1 MEAEMRAA
9 IYTLFIAAAILLQ
22 GCGGGDG
29 GSVITR
35 QRGVSAYTDN
45 PLYYQQWYFGKN
57 DTFYTDNGID
67 PDANIHPWPNIQYA
81 GRGVK
86 VAIID
91 DALDVYH
98 EDLSGGIVATY
109 DVQSGTTLVTPRS
122 NTENHGTHV
131 TGIAVASSN
140 TLGISGIAP
149 AAQIY
154 FIRIPF
160 TADLTESMVIDAFQK
175 AKEWG
180 VDVINCSWGSGDV
193 SAPIEAAIRDVAIN
207 GRGGKGTVVVF
218 AAGNGGD
225 DEIGD
230 LIGNDESGIDEVV
243 AVGATN
249 IYNQRTQYSNYGPQ
263 LDIMAPGGEYIGLT
277 TLDRT
282 GTAGDDQ
289 GNYLLYDSQEA
300 FGGTSAAA
308 PIVSGVAALLLEADS
323 NLTRVDVINLLEKYA
338 DKIDTADCSYDIN
351 GHSDYCGYGKV
362 NVLRTIQGM

>member
-1 MEAEMRAA
+1 MRVNV
-9 IYTLFIAAAILLQ
+9 YSLFIAVAILLQ
-22 GCGGGDG
+22 GCGTGGDSG
-29 GSVITR
+29 TVIAS

-45 PLYYQQWYFGKN
+45 PFYYQQWYFAKN
-57 DTFYTDNGID
+57 DSFYASYGID
-67 PDANIHPWPNIQYA
+67 PDANIHPWPDTQYA

-109 DVQSGTTLVTPRS
+109 DVQSGTTNVTPRDD
-122 NTENHGTHV
+122 TENHGTHV
-131 TGIAVASSN
+131 AGIAAASSN
-140 TLGISGIAP
+140 NLGISGIAP

-160 TADLTESMVIDAFQK
+160 NADLTESMVIDAFQK

-193 SAPIEAAIRDVAIN
+193 SAPIKAAIQDVAIN
-207 GRGGKGTVVVF
+207 GRGGKGTVIVF

-225 DEIGD
+225 DAIGD
-230 LIGNDESGIDEVV
+230 PIGNDESGIDEVI

-249 IYNQRTQYSNYGPQ
+249 IYNRRTQYSNYGPE
-263 LDIMAPGGEYIGLT
+263 LDLMAPGGEYLGLT

-282 GTAGDDQ
+282 GSAGDDQ
-289 GNYLLYDSQEA
+289 GNYLFYNSQEA

-308 PIVSGVAALLLEADS
+308 PIVSGVAALILEA
-323 NLTRVDVINLLEKYA
+323 NPTLTRVDVMNLLERYA
-338 DKIDTADCSYDIN
+338 DKIDTGSCSYDIN

-362 NVLRTIQGM
+362 NVLRAIQGL